1 MVGFSGERVP
11 MDDVTSTKVRSVA
24 EEIRALARQ
33 HGVVYEPTPLDELGN
48 VITRLAG
55 DDVEL
60 DETQLLLLALV
71 RAGVLTKE
79 KSTNLRARYIRA
91 KYE

>member
-1 MVGFSGERVP
+1 

-24 EEIRALARQ
+24 EEIRALARE
-33 HGVVYEPTPLDELGN
+33 HGTTYEPTPLDELGN
-48 VITRLAG
+48 AITRLAG

-79 KSTNLRARYIRA
+79 KSASLRARYIRA

>member
-1 MVGFSGERVP
+1 

-48 VITRLAG
+48 AITRLAG
-55 DDVEL
+55 DEVEL
-60 DETQLLLLALV
+60 DEPALLLISLE
-71 RAGVLTKE
+71 RAGHI
-79 KSTNLRARYIRA
+79 TNTEATRLHGEYLRA

>member
-1 MVGFSGERVP
+1 MLDFSGERVP
-11 MDDVTSTKVRSVA
+11 IDDVTSTKVRSVA

-48 VITRLAG
+48 AITRLAG

-60 DETQLLLLALV
+60 DETQLLLVALV

-79 KSTNLRARYIRA
+79 KSASLRVMHIRA

>member
-1 MVGFSGERVP
+1 

-33 HGVVYEPTPLDELGN
+33 HGVAYEPTPLDELGN

-60 DETQLLLLALV
+60 DETERLLLALR
-71 RAGVLTKE
+71 RAGYLTSAE
-79 KSTNLRARYIRA
+79 ATRLHGEYLRAMP
-91 KYE
+91 E

>member
-1 MVGFSGERVP
+1 
-11 MDDVTSTKVRSVA
+11 VA

-48 VITRLAG
+48 AITRLAG

-60 DETQLLLLALV
+60 DETQLLLVALV

-79 KSTNLRARYIRA
+79 KSASLRVMHIRA

>member
-1 MVGFSGERVP
+1 MLDFSGERVP

-48 VITRLAG
+48 AITRLAG

-60 DETQLLLLALV
+60 DETQLLLVALV

-79 KSTNLRARYIRA
+79 KSASLRAMHIRA

>member
-1 MVGFSGERVP
+1 
-11 MDDVTSTKVRSVA
+11 MDDVTSMKVRSVA
-24 EEIRALARQ
+24 EEIRALARH
-33 HGVVYEPTPLDELGN
+33 HGVVYEATPLDELGN

-60 DETQLLLLALV
+60 DETQLLLLAFV

-79 KSTNLRARYIRA
+79 NRQICAQGTFAQSTNDFRSVRRF
-91 KYE
+91 

>member
-1 MVGFSGERVP
+1 

-48 VITRLAG
+48 AITRLAG

-60 DETQLLLLALV
+60 DETQLLLVALV

-79 KSTNLRARYIRA
+79 KSASLRVMHIRA

>member
-1 MVGFSGERVP
+1 
-11 MDDVTSTKVRSVA
+11 MDDVTSTKVRSLA

-48 VITRLAG
+48 AITRLAG

-60 DETQLLLLALV
+60 DETQLLLVALV

-79 KSTNLRARYIRA
+79 KSASLRVMHIRA